1 MSECFSQRDSERLK
15 QSFAALFL
23 TIDTRYFS
31 DPAYPPPGM
40 NLVMAIFF
48 GICTFYGGVLIYGL
62 KRKWHW
68 VTDPPEWLFAFYFP
82 ATVKIL
88 CGPKAVSAAAYIT
101 AWGHFVI
108 GVVCLIPPLVDL
120 ILSWL

>member
-1 MSECFSQRDSERLK
+1 MK
-15 QSFAALFL
+15 PW
-23 TIDTRYFS
+23 
-31 DPAYPPPGM
+31 PAQLSHEKYGDCIFVVNGTLLIYNVTQM

-48 GICTFYGGVLIYGL
+48 GMSTLYGGVLIYGL